1 MGENSTNQGTAAAD
15 GFFLPDFCR
24 VRRVFAVV
32 VVAELLA
39 FLLVL
44 ADADFSERTWSDLG
58 VTSLFVQWTA
68 LSCAGLLCLLRGH
81 LERLSPRSAALIS
94 YLLLLL
100 LIALF
105 SEVAYRLIGPLGLA
119 PATPD
124 HALFTLRNLL
134 VGALVVGM
142 VLRYFYVRHQWE
154 QQVQAEARARVE
166 ALAARIRPHFLFN
179 SLNTIASLTRSDPAL
194 AEELVQDLADLFRVT
209 MRDVEARITLGE
221 ELEIARRYL
230 NIEAQRLGD
239 RLQTEWTT
247 KNLPL
252 EQPVPPL
259 ILQPLLEN
267 AVYHGIEASASG
279 GRLGIICTCNRGVL
293 RLEVR
298 NPLPPGGVTP
308 HADGNRMAL
317 ANIRERLAL
326 AFGPGAR
333 LQTEVRDGE
342 YRVRLLFPLEEG
354 S

>member
-1 MGENSTNQGTAAAD
+1 MGDSSRNQGSAATD

-58 VTSLFVQWTA
+58 ITSLFVQWTA
-68 LSCAGLLCLLRGH
+68 LSCAGVLCLLRGRM
-81 LERLSPRSAALIS
+81 ERLAPRSAGLIS

-100 LIALF
+100 VIALF
-105 SEVAYRLIGPLGLA
+105 SELAYRLTGPLGLEQ
-119 PATPD
+119 ATRD

-134 VGALVVGM
+134 LGALVAGM

-179 SLNTIASLTRSDPAL
+179 SLSTIASLTRSDPAL
-194 AEELVQDLADLFRVT
+194 AEELVQDLADLFRVA

-221 ELEIARRYL
+221 E
-230 NIEAQRLGD
+230 
-239 RLQTEWTT
+239 
-247 KNLPL
+247 
-252 EQPVPPL
+252 
-259 ILQPLLEN
+259 LQPLLEN

-279 GRLGIICTCNRGVL
+279 GRLGIIATCNRGVL

-298 NPLPPGGVTP
+298 NPLPPDGATP

-333 LQTEVRDGE
+333 LQTEIREGE
-342 YRVRLLFPLEEG
+342 YRVRLLFPLEEAP
-354 S
+354 